1 MKNNELKAM
10 MQKYAKN
17 WRLLLAVLLLA
28 VVIACGI
35 TIVNSVVKDDATV
48 EQSAESTSL
57 DMQAIKIAYF
67 HYNAVEKQQYI
78 IENSLYMQI
87 DSSNVHEKVLTYTVK
102 TDSEDEKAEL
112 IEYYKG
118 MVYDGNLLN
127 ALQEVCGAYII
138 DSLEN
143 ILFVNESDEENVV
156 RIKICSY
163 SEESVENMASVV
175 KEYVGNAQAELVSEY
190 YIVQRD
196 EALETKQISY
206 YSYLKSCKVLRDNY
220 YSLLLPAEKEYL
232 DDLWTGKITMAE
244 LNDAETSVAVE
255 ADSAAKAQGSMD
267 SDTIKALLKR
277 IVNAA
282 VIGVFLYVIL
292 VYIKFVTNSRLQ
304 SAEEMEQLF
313 EVNVIGRSVD
323 GIPHRFGKT
332 LDRLAMAFMNEKID
346 EDFELA
352 KMERVLR
359 KLETQYDKILVFI
372 DEQDKSLLD
381 DISEDTMTKLTVVS
395 DYMKCNDL
403 IDGDNSNIGVVMTVR
418 VDKTKYADIT
428 RQIKFCNEMQVA
440 VVGAIVVEER

>member
-1 MKNNELKAM
+1 MNNELKVL

-17 WRLLLAVLLLA
+17 WRLLLAVLLCA
-28 VVIACGI
+28 VVIACVITVGKGI
-35 TIVNSVVKDDATV
+35 VEDDTTV

-78 IENSLYMQI
+78 IDNSLYMQI
-87 DSSNVHEKVLTYTVK
+87 DSSNVHEKVLTYAVK
-102 TDSEDEKAEL
+102 PDNEDKKAEL
-112 IEYYKG
+112 IEQYKG
-118 MVYDGNLLN
+118 MVYDGKLLN

-138 DSLEN
+138 DSLYN
-143 ILFVNESDEENVV
+143 ILLVNASGEENVI

-175 KEYVGNAQAELVSEY
+175 KEYVGSNQTELISEY
-190 YIVQRD
+190 YITQRE
-196 EALETKQISY
+196 EALETKQINY

-232 DDLWTGKITMAE
+232 DDLKTGKITMEE
-244 LNDAETSVAVE
+244 LNDAETSAAME
-255 ADSAAKAQGSMD
+255 AGSVAKAQGSMD
-267 SDTIKALLKR
+267 SDTIKALLKS
-277 IVNAA
+277 IVNA
-282 VIGVFLYVIL
+282 VVVGVFLYVIV
-292 VYIKFVTNSRLQ
+292 VYIKFVMNSKLQ

-313 EVNVIGRSVD
+313 DVNVIGRSAA
-323 GIPHRFGKT
+323 GMTHRFGKT
-332 LDRLAMAFMNEKID
+332 LDKFAMGFMNEKID

-352 KMERVLR
+352 KIERMFR
-359 KLETQYDKILVFI
+359 KLETQYDKILIFI
-372 DEQDKSLLD
+372 DEPDKSLLQN
-381 DISEDTMTKLTVVS
+381 IAEDTRSKLTVIS

-428 RQIKFCNEMQVA
+428 RQIKFCNEMQAA